1 MIPQLTDAQHRRK
14 QDMNETWTTR
24 RKLKELRKMAARG
37 VTLFEVLIVLAIMAM
52 IAGGVGFALL
62 PKLQQA
68 KVDKAQTDARNI
80 RQVAMQYVAL
90 KGGDC
95 PSVEGLIADKE
106 LEAAEGGRDPWEQPY
121 TIACESSDVIVSS
134 SGPDR
139 QSGTEDDI
147 SAPKAAGGES

>member
-1 MIPQLTDAQHRRK
+1 MIDPTTISKTNRHR
-14 QDMNETWTTR
+14 
-24 RKLKELRKMAARG
+24 LLRAARRG

-62 PKLQQA
+62 PRLQEA
-68 KVDKAQTDARNI
+68 RIEKAQTDTRNI

-95 PSVEGLIADKE
+95 PSVESLIAAKE
-106 LEAAEGGRDPWEQPY
+106 LEAAEGGRDPWGQLY
-121 TIACESSDVIVSS
+121 VISCETDDVVVGSA
-134 SGPDR
+134 GPDK

-147 SAPKAAGGES
+147 SAPKSATGGEG